1 MIEVTAL
8 SKSFGPIRALAGVS
22 FHAKDGEVTGLLGP
36 NGAGKTTLLRI
47 LSTLLRPDSGSATVA
62 GLSLLENPERVRAL
76 LGVVPHAHGLYGRL
90 SAREHVRYFGRL
102 HGLGGKDLERRIE
115 RLAEELEMQ
124 DILDRR
130 AEGFSQG
137 QAVKVAIA
145 RALVHD
151 PHHILLDEPTAG
163 LDVMSTRAMR
173 AFIRRLRSSG
183 RCILLSSHL
192 MHEVA
197 ELCDRIVVIARG
209 RVVAWGTPAEI
220 QEQTGEKDLEDAFV
234 ALVGTEEAPP
244 T

>member
-62 GLSLLENPERVRAL
+62 GLSILENPERVRAL

-115 RLAEELEMQ
+115 RLAEELEMH